1 VAPAGLRLP
10 NTTQALLASKNGL
23 PVSLGT
29 GWARPHVAMLVFSA
43 PAGDAG
49 VVSSAVAVDDIVGPA
64 GTRIGFKDRMDVS
77 YAIIDNAAA
86 GGVPATAHYIRV
98 VDSGQSGHDAVT
110 QAEVMGFFD
119 KVECTASA
127 IDYPEV
133 GQLRAV
139 GRDGVYRVACTNF
152 DVSGVQV
159 VRAQINLYST
169 PEVAVLSNVFRIF
182 CFHIHCFFRH
192 HIQVSFWSSKW
203 SRFV

>member
-10 NTTQALLASKNGL
+10 NTTQALLASKNGS

-64 GTRIGFKDRMDVS
+64 GTRICFKDRMDVS

-110 QAEVMGFFD
+110 QAEVMGFFEQWD
-119 KVECTASA
+119 AT
-127 IDYPEV
+127 
-133 GQLRAV
+133 
-139 GRDGVYRVACTNF
+139 ACTGSRAPTLTCPVYKWYVPRLISTLLPRSQCF
-152 DVSGVQV
+152 QMFFEFFVFIYIVSSDTTSKFLFGPPNGVGLFEKYFPSYEKE
-159 VRAQINLYST
+159 R
-169 PEVAVLSNVFRIF
+169 
-182 CFHIHCFFRH
+182 
-192 HIQVSFWSSKW
+192 
-203 SRFV
+203 